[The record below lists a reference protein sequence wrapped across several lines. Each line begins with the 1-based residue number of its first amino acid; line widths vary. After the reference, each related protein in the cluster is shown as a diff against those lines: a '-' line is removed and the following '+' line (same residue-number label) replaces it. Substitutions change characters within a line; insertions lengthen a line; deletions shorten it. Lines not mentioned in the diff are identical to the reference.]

1 MADLQQIR
9 PRLNI
14 WQEYDSFPLVLK
26 WKTVDL
32 AAYYSSEANI
42 LTPVQI
48 ETLQDMVD
56 KGQAADLAAAAVMLD
71 WQDGVMQPVE
81 HLYGF

>member
-1 MADLQQIR
+1 MTDLTE
-9 PRLNI
+9 LNDDDPVAFKS
-14 WQEYDSFPLVLK
+14 WRQAL
-26 WKTVDL
+26 
-32 AAYYSSEANI
+32 EANI

-56 KGQAADLAAAAVMLD
+56 KGQAKDLMAAAVMLD
-71 WQDGVMQPVE
+71 WQDGVMQPAE

>member
-1 MADLQQIR
+1 MTE
-9 PRLNI
+9 PLNREGFKS
-14 WQEYDSFPLVLK
+14 WRQAL
-26 WKTVDL
+26 
-32 AAYYSSEANI
+32 EAHI

-71 WQDGVMQPVE
+71 WQDGVMQPKE

>member
-1 MADLQQIR
+1 MTE
-9 PRLNI
+9 PLNREGFKS
-14 WQEYDSFPLVLK
+14 WRQAL
-26 WKTVDL
+26 
-32 AAYYSSEANI
+32 EANI